1 MLDDT
6 WYTEQWA
13 GEGSAISL
21 ELKEQ
26 LHDFQSPYQRVEVFQ
41 TTRFGKLMTL
51 DGLVMVTERD
61 EFVYHE
67 MLVHPAMFTH
77 ANPKRVLI
85 VGGGDC
91 GTLREVLKHD
101 SVQQVDMVEL
111 DQAVTEAAALHF
123 PTLHAASFDPRARL
137 YFQDGIAWVADA
149 EPGSYDVILI
159 DSTDPVGPAQGLF
172 SVEFYRNCQRALA
185 SGGVLAAQSESPLFH
200 ADLIRAMQRDLK
212 AAGFNDVATVDFPQ
226 CTYPSGWWSVTIGA
240 RDGSAS
246 AFRGEGTPRPPFAS
260 RYYNAARH
268 RGALAPAQFMLG

>member
-1 MLDDT
+1 MLDET

-21 ELKEQ
+21 EIKEKV
-26 LHDFQSPYQRVEVFQ
+26 HDFQSPYQRVEVFE

-67 MLVHPAMFTH
+67 MLVHPALFTH
-77 ANPKRVLI
+77 QNPQRVLI
-85 VGGGDC
+85 IGGGDC

-101 SVQQVDMVEL
+101 SVQHVDMVEL
-111 DQAVTEAAALHF
+111 DQAVTDAAALHF

-149 EPGSYDVILI
+149 EPGAYDVILI

-172 SVEFYRNCQRALA
+172 SVDFYRNCQRALA
-185 SGGVLAAQSESPLFH
+185 TGGVLAAQSESPLFH

-246 AFRGEGTPRPPFAS
+246 QFRGEGDAQPPFPG
-260 RYYNAARH
+260 RYYHAARH
-268 RGALAPAQFMLG
+268 RGALTPARFMA

>member
-26 LHDFQSPYQRVEVFQ
+26 IHDFQSPYQRVEVFQ

-77 ANPKRVLI
+77 ADPKRVLI
-85 VGGGDC
+85 IGGGDC

-123 PTLHAASFDPRARL
+123 PRPASTRAR
-137 YFQDGIAWVADA
+137 GCTSRTAS
-149 EPGSYDVILI
+149 PGWRMPS
-159 DSTDPVGPAQGLF
+159 
-172 SVEFYRNCQRALA
+172 RA
-185 SGGVLAAQSESPLFH
+185 
-200 ADLIRAMQRDLK
+200 
-212 AAGFNDVATVDFPQ
+212 AT
-226 CTYPSGWWSVTIGA
+226 T
-240 RDGSAS
+240 
-246 AFRGEGTPRPPFAS
+246 
-260 RYYNAARH
+260 
-268 RGALAPAQFMLG
+268 

>member
-1 MLDDT
+1 MPDDT

-21 ELKEQ
+21 EIKDKI
-26 LHDFQSPYQRVEVFQ
+26 HDFQSPFQRVEVFE

-67 MLVHPAMFTH
+67 MLTHPALFTH
-77 ANPKRVLI
+77 AAPRRVLI
-85 VGGGDC
+85 IGGGDC
-91 GTLREVLKHD
+91 GTLREVIKHD

-212 AAGFNDVATVDFPQ
+212 TAGFADVATVDFPQ

-240 RDGSAS
+240 RDGSAN
-246 AFRGEGTPRPPFAS
+246 AFRGEGQARTPFAS

-268 RGALAPAQFMLG
+268 RGALAPAQFMIG

>member
-21 ELKEQ
+21 EIKDKV
-26 LHDFQSPYQRVEVFQ
+26 HDVQSAYQRVEVFE

-67 MLVHPAMFTH
+67 MLVHPALFTH
-77 ANPKRVLI
+77 ADPKRVLI
-85 VGGGDC
+85 IGGGDC

-111 DQAVTEAAALHF
+111 DQAVTDAAAIHF

-212 AAGFNDVATVDFPQ
+212 TAGFNDVGTVDFPQ

-246 AFRGEGTPRPPFAS
+246 AFRGEGTSSPPFAS
-260 RYYNAARH
+260 RYYHAARH
-268 RGALAPAQFMLG
+268 RGALVPARFMA

>member
-21 ELKEQ
+21 EIKEKV
-26 LHDFQSPYQRVEVFQ
+26 HDFQSPYQRVEVFQ

-77 ANPKRVLI
+77 AEPRRVLI
-85 VGGGDC
+85 IGGGDC
-91 GTLREVLKHD
+91 GTLREVLRHD
-101 SVQQVDMVEL
+101 TVQQVDMVEL
-111 DQAVTEAAALHF
+111 DQAVTEAAAIHF

-172 SVEFYRNCQRALA
+172 SVDFYRNCQRALA
-185 SGGVLAAQSESPLFH
+185 AGGVLAAQSESPLFH

-212 AAGFNDVATVDFPQ
+212 AAGFADVATVDFPQ
-226 CTYPSGWWSVTIGA
+226 CTYPSGWWSVTLGA
-240 RDGSAS
+240 RDGSAN
-246 AFRGEGTPRPPFAS
+246 AFRGEGEPRPPFAS

>member
-21 ELKEQ
+21 EIKEKI
-26 LHDFQSPYQRVEVFQ
+26 HDFESPYQRVEVFQ
-41 TTRFGKLMTL
+41 TTHFGKLMTL

-85 VGGGDC
+85 IGGGAC

-149 EPGSYDVILI
+149 EPGHYDVILI

-185 SGGVLAAQSESPLFH
+185 TGGVLAAQSESPLFH
-200 ADLIRAMQRDLK
+200 ANLIRAMQRDLK
-212 AAGFNDVATVDFPQ
+212 TAGFADVGTVDFPQ
-226 CTYPSGWWSVTIGA
+226 CTYPSGWWSVTIGS

-246 AFRGEGTPRPPFAS
+246 AFRGEGQSRPPFAS

-268 RGALAPAQFMLG
+268 RGALAPAQFMTE

>member
-1 MLDDT
+1 MLDET

-21 ELKEQ
+21 EIKEKV
-26 LHDFQSPYQRVEVFQ
+26 HDFQSPYQRVEVFE

-67 MLVHPAMFTH
+67 MLVHPALFTH
-77 ANPKRVLI
+77 TEPKRVLI
-85 VGGGDC
+85 IGGGDC

-101 SVQQVDMVEL
+101 SVEQVDMVEL
-111 DQAVTEAAALHF
+111 DQAVTDAAAIHF

-172 SVEFYRNCQRALA
+172 SVDFYRNCQRALA
-185 SGGVLAAQSESPLFH
+185 AGGVLAAQSESPLFH

-246 AFRGEGTPRPPFAS
+246 RFRGEGDAQPPFAG
-260 RYYNAARH
+260 RYYHAARH
-268 RGALAPAQFMLG
+268 RGALTPARFMTA

>member
-1 MLDDT
+1 MLDET

-21 ELKEQ
+21 EIKDKV
-26 LHDFQSPYQRVEVFQ
+26 HDFQSPYQRVEVFE

-67 MLVHPAMFTH
+67 MLVHPALFTH

-85 VGGGDC
+85 IGGGDC

-111 DQAVTEAAALHF
+111 DQAVTDAAAIHF

-172 SVEFYRNCQRALA
+172 SVDFYRNCQRALA
-185 SGGVLAAQSESPLFH
+185 EGGVLAAQSESPLFH
-200 ADLIRAMQRDLK
+200 AELIRAMQRDLK
-212 AAGFNDVATVDFPQ
+212 AAGFADVATVDFPQ
-226 CTYPSGWWSVTIGA
+226 CTYPSGWWSVTLGA
-240 RDGSAS
+240 RDGSARS
-246 AFRGEGTPRPPFAS
+246 FRGEGDAQPPFPS
-260 RYYNAARH
+260 RYYHAARH
-268 RGALAPAQFMLG
+268 RGALTPPRFLAD